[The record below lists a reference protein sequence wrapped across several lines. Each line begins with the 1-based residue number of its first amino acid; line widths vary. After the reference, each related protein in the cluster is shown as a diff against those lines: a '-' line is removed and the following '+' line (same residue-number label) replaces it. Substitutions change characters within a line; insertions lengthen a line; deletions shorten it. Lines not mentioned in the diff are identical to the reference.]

1 MLKIPY
7 LNVQTG
13 AYVPPACKEQV
24 LQVQVPVLTSY
35 DIPQIIE
42 VEEEEDWD

>member
-24 LQVQVPVLTSY
+24 PVLTSY
-35 DIPQIIE
+35 DIPQIT
-42 VEEEEDWD
+42 EEEEDWD

>member
-13 AYVPPACKEQV
+13 AYVPPACKEQI
-24 LQVQVPVLTSY
+24 LQVQVPVLTSF
-35 DIPQIIE
+35 E
-42 VEEEEDWD
+42 VKPIEEEEEGWD